1 MSSRLHLARH
11 PDRLTAPRPLLIE
24 DFLDMAVTGRKT
36 CLRSVVE
43 MCADLHQHG
52 MKSRFMRPLGGPL
65 YELKKRAS
73 DGGARVYF
81 FRYQEDFVLVHAECK
96 TETRTDQALLLD
108 ALAVIEALYGGHHVL
123 DPRRRK

>member
-11 PDRLTAPRPLLIE
+11 PDRLTDPRPLLIE
-24 DFLDMAVTGRKT
+24 DFLDLAATGRKT

-43 MCADLHQHG
+43 MCADLHQNG
-52 MKSRFMRPLGGPL
+52 MQSRFIRPLGGPL

-81 FRYQEDFVLVHAECK
+81 FRYHQDFVLVHAECK
-96 TETRTDQALLLD
+96 NETQTNQALLLD
-108 ALAVIEALYGGHHVL
+108 ALAIIEALGGGQHVL
-123 DPRRRK
+123 DTKRK